1 MSNENTIQRLK
12 EQLQM
17 ICNKIENV
25 LLEFKEIKEKNSKL
39 KTNQTFFNDLNSKI
53 NSINKLKQKIT
64 SLQNSL
70 ENIYN
75 IGNINKIESEIKKKI
90 ILIKKLSDESNLL
103 SNLIKNQKKDIDD
116 YSSKFTENKEIY
128 EIKNKLNF
136 AKEENRIKKESYI
149 ILNAKVKGQMS
160 KIDVL
165 EKQMNIIKQNIEYQK
180 NKQKKEVEK
189 SLNNEENE
197 NEDINNDNLEY
208 LINTEK
214 MLISEICEEEKNF
227 QDEIYRQN
235 DLIDN
240 IKYNINRLNEYKN
253 QMKEKKKIEEK
264 VKKIK

>member
-53 NSINKLKQKIT
+53 NSINKFKQKIT

-235 DLIDN
+235 DLID
-240 IKYNINRLNEYKN
+240 
-253 QMKEKKKIEEK
+253 
-264 VKKIK
+264 